1 MALDMKGLLQRC
13 FSIPPGGFI
22 LSDILTQIFDPSSGH
37 DHDGVNSAPVD
48 LSNAV
53 DGVTIGVNADGNLS
67 VLSGQVTVVATAPSS
82 SSAVGL
88 YFCTAD
94 NKLYFNNG
102 AAVVESAALS

>member
-1 MALDMKGLLQRC
+1 MALDMKGLIQRC

-22 LSDILTQIFDPSSGH
+22 LSDILAQIFDPSSGH

-53 DGVTIGVNADGNLS
+53 DGVTIGVNADGNLK
-67 VLSGQVTVVATAPSS
+67 VISGQVTMVATAPTTA
-82 SSAVGL
+82 SAIGL
-88 YFCTAD
+88 CYCTAD

-102 AAVVESAALS
+102 TVVVESAALS